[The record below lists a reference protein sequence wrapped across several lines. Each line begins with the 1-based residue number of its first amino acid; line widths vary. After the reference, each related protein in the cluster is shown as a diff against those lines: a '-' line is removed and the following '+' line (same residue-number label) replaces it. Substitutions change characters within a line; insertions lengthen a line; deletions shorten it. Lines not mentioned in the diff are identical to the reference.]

1 VLLHESE
8 GNDRAKA
15 FKFGNRGDTGLT
27 KPLAALETKVAQAF
41 DREVSGLHR

>member
-41 DREVSGLHR
+41 DWEVSGLHR